1 MHRAIPFLAIVLA
14 LLALNTHPAQTAP
27 LHSSSPQDVSFTNQQ
42 GLTITGK
49 LYKPS
54 GSGPYP
60 AVVML
65 HGCSG
70 IFSNSDPSK
79 GVGTLFN
86 EWGDRLVN
94 AGYVALLVDSYTPRS
109 APQNQ
114 CGASVTSPVHD
125 RPYDAYAAYHY
136 LHAQSYITDSI
147 GLLGWSAGGSSAMAT
162 MVYTASTEA
171 NFRAAAIFY
180 AGCGLNNAFH
190 GLSKSTWKPYAHVR
204 FFHGTADSTV
214 ALSSCQTRVDRAV
227 ALGASI
233 ATGNS
238 VELTS
243 YSGAHHSFDQAKQVG
258 GNFTIEDVDA
268 KADADPKVLTL
279 FDTYLQP

>member
-1 MHRAIPFLAIVLA
+1 M
-14 LLALNTHPAQTAP
+14 
-27 LHSSSPQDVSFTNQQ
+27 
-42 GLTITGK
+42 ITGK
-49 LYKPS
+49 LYKPT
-54 GSGPYP
+54 GSGKYP

-70 IFSNSDPSK
+70 IYSFSDPTK
-79 GVGTLFN
+79 GVGSLFK
-86 EWGDRLVN
+86 EWGERLVN

-114 CGASVTSPVHD
+114 CGSSVTSPVND
-125 RPYDAYAAYHY
+125 RTYDAYAAYHY

-162 MVYTASTEA
+162 MVYTASTQA

-180 AGCGLNNAFH
+180 AGCGLNNAFD
-190 GLSKSTWKPYAHVR
+190 GLAASTWKPYAHVR
-204 FFHGTADSTV
+204 FFHGTADTV
-214 ALSSCQTRVDRAV
+214 VSLSHCQTRVNRAIT
-227 ALGASI
+227 LGAST

-243 YSGAHHSFDQAKQVG
+243 YQGAHHSFDMAKQVG
-258 GNFTIEDVDA
+258 NGFTTEDLDA
-268 KADADPKVLTL
+268 KADADPKVMTL
-279 FDTYLQP
+279 FSTYLKP